1 MPDRIFPP
9 DGISVRRWCDS
20 ARLSRLRDIPKADS
34 NGNPVNIFVVEDAP
48 EIRKRLIAM
57 VGMVA
62 GINVI
67 GEADSVSEAID
78 GVLGSAVDTLLLDMQ
93 LRDGM
98 GLEVLRRVKQA
109 RPELHVIVLT
119 NLATQQYR
127 QASLSAGAEFYLDKS
142 QEFGLV
148 PGILRSW
155 LEAAGDRPVA

>member
-1 MPDRIFPP
+1 
-9 DGISVRRWCDS
+9 
-20 ARLSRLRDIPKADS
+20 
-34 NGNPVNIFVVEDAP
+34 
-48 EIRKRLIAM
+48 
-57 VGMVA
+57 
-62 GINVI
+62 
-67 GEADSVSEAID
+67 VSEAID

-148 PGILRSW
+148 PGILRGW